1 MISRL
6 RARNPLKP
14 RGTPEEQVVQG
25 ARYTVDTIDAAGRGD
40 AAAFMVL
47 YYAKARAVSA
57 YLTPATLDEHER
69 ELRLRRVFLRA
80 WQQLPSL
87 ERPEE
92 FDLWLLRLADDE
104 VRGAQEADTT
114 SGGAATDPVVGELFV
129 LPRRLRE
136 VLALRYFFGIS
147 KDQTALAFGV
157 EPAQVE
163 EWQRHGLEALARTQA
178 PRTRLRRA
186 A

>member
-1 MISRL
+1 MISKL

-14 RGTPEEQVVQG
+14 SGTPEEQVVQG
-25 ARYTVDTIDAAGRGD
+25 ARYTVDTIAAAGRGD

-57 YLTPATLDEHER
+57 YLAPAIPEEHER
-69 ELRLRRVFLRA
+69 ELQLRRVFLRA

-104 VRGAQEADTT
+104 VRGTQELQTT
-114 SGGAATDPVVGELFV
+114 SGAASDPVVGELFI

-147 KDQTALAFGV
+147 KDQTALAFSV
-157 EPAQVE
+157 EVDQVD
-163 EWQRHGLEALARTQA
+163 EWQRHGLEALSAARV
-178 PRTRLRRA
+178 PRSRLRRA